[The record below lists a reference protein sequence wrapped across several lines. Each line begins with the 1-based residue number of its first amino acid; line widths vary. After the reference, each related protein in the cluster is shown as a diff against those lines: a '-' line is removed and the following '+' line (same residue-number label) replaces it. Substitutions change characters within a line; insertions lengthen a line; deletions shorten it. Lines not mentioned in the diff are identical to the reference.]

1 MLDHGGVLDQ
11 GPFPGLVSLNQLDW
25 LTDQVHTVRAKLLA
39 PERYIQATAITIV
52 FPQQVELAVIIL
64 EGIGVDRTTQL
75 CLTDKGSCVW
85 VNKWP
90 CRVIT
95 HSYPNALAVHVFV
108 TRHVVHQEFILDLN
122 HARCP
127 GITRIEY

>member
-1 MLDHGGVLDQ
+1 MLDHGRILDQ
-11 GPFPGLVSLNQLDW
+11 GPFPGLVAFDQLDR
-25 LTDQVHTVRAKLLA
+25 LTHQVHAIRAKLLA
-39 PERYIQATAITIV
+39 PERYIQAAAITIV

-75 CLTDKGSCVW
+75 CLTDKGSCIW

-95 HSYPNALAVHVFV
+95 HSYPNTLAVNVFV
-108 TRHVVHQEFILDLN
+108 TRHIVHQEFILDL
-122 HARCP
+122 HYTRRP
-127 GITRIEY
+127 GKT